1 MKVNCE
7 AGYEQEKPH
16 EDKEEKQNQ
25 NDGAS
30 TLEKSDVANEVI
42 LEESHLNIS
51 FIRDD
56 EELQTTPG
64 TDTSQVSDETL
75 NSTL

>member
-51 FIRDD
+51 FTRDD
-56 EELQTTPG
+56 EELKTTP
-64 TDTSQVSDETL
+64 DAAALQLSDETL
-75 NSTL
+75 NSTS